1 MYQANSLSTIYQISG
16 NSIFVFSPIRAAS
29 LQSLVTGPI
38 LHAIFAGQLPGG
50 TRLIEADLAA
60 QFQISRAPVREALRE
75 IAAMGLI
82 ELRQNRGAVV
92 MPFNP
97 DTIRGIYHVRMA
109 LESEAVRLATS
120 RLPGAEIEAF
130 ESACADLLA
139 ARVRHHAWSVRAIAC
154 DEDFHEMIATW
165 AGVARL
171 SMELKRYSLLVHE
184 IREAQG
190 RRYKVQE
197 QAIRQHAAILRELR
211 KGNAESAAQ
220 AMRSHILDAAEWA
233 IGALFPK
240 TPD

>member
-1 MYQANSLSTIYQISG
+1 M
-16 NSIFVFSPIRAAS
+16 FSPIRVAP
-29 LQSLVTGPI
+29 LQSLITGPV

-50 TRLIEADLAA
+50 TRLIEADLAD

-92 MPFNP
+92 LPFNP
-97 DTIRGIYHVRMA
+97 DSIRGIYHVRMA
-109 LESEAVRLATS
+109 LESEAARLAVG
-120 RLPGAEIEAF
+120 RLPASEVERF
-130 ESACADLLA
+130 ESAFDELLSA
-139 ARVRHHAWSVRAIAC
+139 TVRHHAWSVRAIVC
-154 DEDFHEMIATW
+154 DEEFHEMIATW

-171 SMELKRYSLLVHE
+171 SMELKRYTLLVHE

-197 QAIRQHAAILRELR
+197 EAIRQHAAILRALR
-211 KGNAESAAQ
+211 KSNAEASARAMRRHILSAAE
-220 AMRSHILDAAEWA
+220 RA

-240 TPD
+240 TPA